1 MTSYLLLLCKNIRE
15 FGGLTILKPE
25 WRAPMINKFS
35 SIPLYLQLKDLI
47 VKKIESNEYAPNT
60 QIPSEQELC
69 QMYDISRPTV
79 RQAIAELT
87 NSGFLY
93 KEKGKGT
100 FVYGRKNVIDV
111 KNYTGFTD
119 SILDCQAPSEKNIID
134 ISEIESSSV
143 EILNRIFNYNSSM
156 PVAVIT
162 YLSCI
167 NNQANDVYSLNK
179 SYIPLNLFPDI
190 ILQLKNGRSS
200 IDILRGK
207 YPLIPDKSKSI
218 LEIIFADNHDSPL
231 LRVQPGQPLIKL
243 QNTLFSKSGQAVEYI
258 YSKYRA
264 DNCRLMFENNK

>member
-1 MTSYLLLLCKNIRE
+1 
-15 FGGLTILKPE
+15 
-25 WRAPMINKFS
+25 MINKFS

-47 VKKIESNEYAPNT
+47 IQKIETNEFAPNS

-69 QMYDISRPTV
+69 EMYDISRPTV
-79 RQAIAELT
+79 RQAISELT
-87 NSGFLY
+87 NSGYLY

-100 FVYGRKNVIDV
+100 FVFGRKNVIDI

-119 SILDCQAPSEKNIID
+119 SILDCQMPSEKNIID
-134 ISEIESSSV
+134 ISITESSSMD
-143 EILNRIFNYNSSM
+143 ILNSIFNYNSSM

-167 NNQANDVYSLNK
+167 NNKASEVYSLNK
-179 SYIPLNLFPDI
+179 SYIPINLFPDI
-190 ILQLKNGRSS
+190 VVQIKSGKSS

-218 LEIIFADNHDSPL
+218 LEIVFADNNDSPI

-258 YSKYRA
+258 LSKYRA
-264 DNCRLMFENNK
+264 DNCRLMFENNKQL